1 MIGDMGCG
9 KTSLL
14 LKFTDNIF
22 NKNQACT
29 VGVDFKIKMVKVDN
43 KAYKV

>member
-1 MIGDMGCG
+1 MGCG

-43 KAYKV
+43 KAFKL